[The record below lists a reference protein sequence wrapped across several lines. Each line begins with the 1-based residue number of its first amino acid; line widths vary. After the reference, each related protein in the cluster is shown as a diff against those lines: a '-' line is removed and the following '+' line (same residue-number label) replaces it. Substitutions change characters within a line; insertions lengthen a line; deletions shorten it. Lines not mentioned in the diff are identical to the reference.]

1 MCIIT
6 ESSSRPKPKTSHRKD
21 VPHNKEHGYQTRRCH
36 VSENETNG
44 TSGTIH
50 IQRTTLA
57 TLICT
62 HIYPYTQS
70 PITDNANNVDAN
82 KDNVDANKNKH
93 TITRTMSYTYTLPHV
108 NHRETELDRSWVVSF
123 LLGTY
128 QGKWSTHVNS
138 HIRTRKG
145 WPTEC
150 SNLRT
155 NR

>member
-1 MCIIT
+1 VCIIT
-6 ESSSRPKPKTSHRKD
+6 ESSSRPKPKKSHRKD

-36 VSENETNG
+36 VSENEANG

-50 IQRTTLA
+50 IERTTLA

-108 NHRETELDRSWVVSF
+108 NHRETELDRS
-123 LLGTY
+123 
-128 QGKWSTHVNS
+128 
-138 HIRTRKG
+138 
-145 WPTEC
+145 
-150 SNLRT
+150 
-155 NR
+155 